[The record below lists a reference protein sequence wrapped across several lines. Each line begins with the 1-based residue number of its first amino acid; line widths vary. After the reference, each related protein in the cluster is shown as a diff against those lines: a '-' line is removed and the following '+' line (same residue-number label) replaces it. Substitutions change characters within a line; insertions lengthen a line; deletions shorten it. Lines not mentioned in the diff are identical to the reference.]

1 MTPTAQRKRLEGQAT
16 IAKKVFEAVPIR
28 SAWSIHQMMSHL
40 TKITKSHIDYR
51 VMQGCLNALKDSGL
65 VREPERG
72 CFQRVEVRE
81 EAAKTEVN
89 GEIDVP
95 NQKTESK
102 SAAPATTGSPIDV
115 LDGIAGRLRQ
125 LRDDADTLAS
135 DIETAAL
142 IIAEQG
148 AETQAAV
155 MKARQLQQ
163 LLQELGGIR
172 V

>member
-1 MTPTAQRKRLEGQAT
+1 MTPAAQRKRLEGQAT
-16 IAKKVFEAVPIR
+16 IAKKVFEVVPIR
-28 SAWSIHQMMSHL
+28 DAWSIHQMMSHL

-51 VMQGCLNALKDSGL
+51 VMQGCLSALKDSGL
-65 VREPERG
+65 VREPQRG
-72 CFQRVEVRE
+72 FFQRVEVRE
-81 EAAKTEVN
+81 ETVKTEVQ

-95 NQKTESK
+95 NLKTESK
-102 SAAPATTGSPIDV
+102 PAAPASPIDV
-115 LDGIAGRLRQ
+115 LDGIAGRLRR

-142 IIAEQG
+142 VIAEQG
-148 AETQAAV
+148 SETQAAV

>member
-1 MTPTAQRKRLEGQAT
+1 MTPAAQRKRLEGQAT

-28 SAWSIHQMMSHL
+28 AAWSIHQMMSHL
-40 TKITKSHIDYR
+40 TKITKSHIDHR
-51 VMQGCLNALKDSGL
+51 VMQGCLNALKDCGL
-65 VREPERG
+65 VREPQRG
-72 CFQRVEVRE
+72 FFQRVEVRE
-81 EAAKTEVN
+81 EAVKTEVN

-95 NQKTESK
+95 KLKTESK
-102 SAAPATTGSPIDV
+102 PAAPASPIDV
-115 LDGIAGRLRQ
+115 LDGIAGRLRR

-142 IIAEQG
+142 VITEQEV
-148 AETQAAV
+148 ETQAAV
-155 MKARQLQQ
+155 TKARQLQQ